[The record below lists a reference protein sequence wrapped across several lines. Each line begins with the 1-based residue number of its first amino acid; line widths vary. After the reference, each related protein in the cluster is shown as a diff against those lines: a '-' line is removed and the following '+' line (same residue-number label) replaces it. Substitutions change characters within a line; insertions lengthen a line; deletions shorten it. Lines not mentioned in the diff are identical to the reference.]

1 MAKKLKT
8 LRQRMADG
16 TMPPPA
22 EFKSPEECI
31 AAYESGFE
39 GAIYDPDG
47 AEEVEAQ
54 PDGVF
59 SDAAHKY
66 GIADSGKGKLILSY
80 ASCWEVSG
88 RDDWF
93 HGYISQPTGDCVSR
107 SQSHS
112 AILALA
118 NAVKNGNGSW
128 PDIPDFAY
136 KTGMP
141 FHPSGTYW
149 EKKGGISGWSCS
161 SAAARSK
168 DKTGLVL
175 AVSYPENP
183 KLGDL
188 LLKYNTNVIGKWCKT
203 GAPDDV
209 VQTLNKHC
217 TLTYSRSNTSKKEE
231 IMDAI
236 ANGYGV
242 STCGG
247 QGYGK
252 GSSARNSDG
261 YCKRSGSWSHALAIV
276 GYDDTEFAHQK
287 YGGTLFLILN
297 SWAGYLGS
305 SRPHPQGN
313 TKYPGIP
320 KGSFWCTASSF
331 SGRDSYIL
339 SSVAGYPPQ
348 KLKNWA
354 LRDLI

>member
-1 MAKKLKT
+1 M
-8 LRQRMADG
+8 G
-16 TMPPPA
+16 V
-22 EFKSPEECI
+22 SP
-31 AAYESGFE
+31 SPRSSPSSVGML
-39 GAIYDPDG
+39 GGLDR
-47 AEEVEAQ
+47 EA
-54 PDGVF
+54 
-59 SDAAHKY
+59 
-66 GIADSGKGKLILSY
+66 
-80 ASCWEVSG
+80 
-88 RDDWF
+88 R
-93 HGYISQPTGDCVSR
+93 TGDCVSR

-118 NAVKNGNGSW
+118 NAVQNGKSSW
-128 PDIPDFAY
+128 PDIPDYAY
-136 KTGMP
+136 KSSQP
-141 FHPSGTYW
+141 WHPSPTYW

-161 SAAARSK
+161 SAEARSK

-175 AVSYPENP
+175 AISYPENP
-183 KLGDL
+183 KIGDL

-276 GYDDTEFAHQK
+276 GYDDTEWAHQK

-297 SWAGYLGS
+297 SWAAYLGNG
-305 SRPHPQGN
+305 RPHPQGN

-320 KGSFWCTASSF
+320 RGSFWCTASSF

-339 SSVAGYPPQ
+339 SAIEGYPPQ
-348 KLKNWA
+348 KMKDWN